1 MTATFTPLQV
11 ILRGL
16 GNGLSAITYIMI
28 LLLLVFYLFAIG
40 PRPPPG
46 AVVPCHN
53 PAQFVVKHSERT
65 G

>member
-1 MTATFTPLQV
+1 MRCLCAQV

-40 PRPPPG
+40 ARPPRPG
-46 AVVPCHN
+46 RLFSATTRTVC
-53 PAQFVVKHSERT
+53 SET
-65 G
+65 Q